1 MVAQRNN
8 YVTTSDPLK
17 MLNRSHILFCCE
29 QTWLDCSQRGNG
41 ALRGHSYHYP
51 TVRREAEK
59 LPLSGFK
66 GHTGGMVLCSGLVI
80 VLIVC

>member
-1 MVAQRNN
+1 M
-8 YVTTSDPLK
+8 YTK
-17 MLNRSHILFCCE
+17 SHILFSICGFRSTTARDRE
-29 QTWLDCSQRGNG
+29 T

-51 TVRREAEK
+51 MVKREAEK